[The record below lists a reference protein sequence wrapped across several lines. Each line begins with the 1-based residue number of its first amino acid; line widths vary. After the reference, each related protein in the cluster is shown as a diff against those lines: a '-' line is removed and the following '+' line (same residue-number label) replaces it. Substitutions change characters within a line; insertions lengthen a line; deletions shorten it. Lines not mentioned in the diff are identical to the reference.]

1 MFLPFR
7 TNRSRTLNEGGCAEY
22 SSADRKNYYH
32 TLNMLQDRI
41 YLASEHLSYLTRMAD
56 AFESARNYKRR

>member
-22 SSADRKNYYH
+22 SSADRKNYSH
-32 TLNMLQDRI
+32 ILNMLQDRFH
-41 YLASEHLSYLTRMAD
+41 LAGEHLSYLTG
-56 AFESARNYKRR
+56 